1 MCGLLCLQE
10 ECGDC
15 SMIDAEI
22 LNISRRYEEELQ
34 AKKRERLNATSS
46 GFKAFWTEAVARNHL
61 KPATM
66 IWDRYLED
74 LQDKK
79 PSEIFSVYEK
89 DIAML
94 IGADNLKAF
103 YYVIDEVTNY
113 QYDWSVFR
121 RSYRSSD
128 RRKYIHMINHILTEF
143 ILFDL
148 MDVDLCDFLTGN
160 FSGDLKA
167 YRIHHSYG
175 SYVEYIIAAR
185 LGIGDKRL
193 EETLADIVLNGNGDV
208 NSEIIGGIFMSRNEE
223 MFKLMERLLL
233 AARLQ
238 EGLRQ
243 AVCERIDCG
252 TIEAFLHMYKV
263 ILDNDLMRFSSVQR
277 AIEVFTGL
285 IEDEQKG
292 GDRITKKQAPLI
304 YKYLTDDKAREEA
317 LYSNDHMEVY
327 LALWAVGNTDVED
340 ACIKAMEVAINGSR
354 ESRLSALYFLASTCT
369 ETSKFLDML
378 EHFEEDLEAHAII
391 FGGFLTL
398 NMTSLYMD
406 EALRRAGGPKRD
418 SYKRIYADPQLVFK
432 DRQEAARSF
441 RLLDR
446 IRVHLTKTKM
456 DYSGIVFPWHK
467 VTLTK
472 TDYSTRMAYCASVSG
487 EAELTLAAAR
497 ELSSVEKWQRAD
509 ALELLLSEPM
519 NREEYEL
526 LTAAVGDGE
535 TETRGTA
542 FKMMTYEISR
552 DTSSLDDPEIQA
564 PAGKLPS
571 LCYKILE
578 DLLKS
583 KKSDVRQN
591 ALSLLQTL
599 DDADKPEVIEMLLKD
614 KTEEKR
620 TAGLDM
626 IMELDRS
633 SSPVFGKV
641 AGLVSHISSPTD
653 KEKILLEQINVTS
666 ESSTEDDLTSI
677 FDPEADYEPVFDKAH
692 TDECNALWNKV
703 FPNKKLGK
711 KLLSRKTKVDDLN
724 ILKALDELIEKNKDL
739 EYESFGSMR
748 LLGNGFMRLGIT
760 GSIPFADLWDAFYDE
775 QINSREQILRLYFL
789 PGMISSYFG
798 SYTADI
804 KGYTEFCNRYIELFL
819 GPEYTNFNI
828 TKFEHFKLF
837 PSIITYYFRKHDVSE
852 LLADISCALS
862 YHIVNSDDPMIFRF
876 SKTDIKSVR
885 SYLTERESY
894 ERTPFFHPALAA
906 FVSSMRKDKVS
917 FPYKVALERKFEGDV
932 FRYQRL
938 DKNRLLLPSEYVSA
952 CAGDLISKDYMYK
965 MLFEDVDHSL
975 EYLSTVI
982 TSIRENGDSDREN
995 SELIEGCYETMVSY
1009 CVRKELKRGDTPT
1022 EYSAALF
1029 HVKRIYGLDNLV
1041 GILKAFGKDTFNRS
1055 RYYYSRSNDSKKD
1068 ILSHLLGVCVPDTRG
1083 GDTHTQAMKLKEL
1096 IRGTSISDKRLIE
1109 TALYA
1114 PEWLDIIGDYLGYD
1128 GFRSGCYYFMA
1139 HMNENFDDKRKAAIA
1154 KYSPISQEEFNN
1166 GAFDKLWFDE
1176 VYAALGS
1183 KKFEAIYDAAK
1194 YISDGAKHTRARKYA
1209 DAATGKLDPK
1219 KTLEE
1224 IKAKRNKDL
1233 LMAYAIMK
1241 GTDKQIHERYCY
1253 IRQFIK
1259 ESRQFGAQ
1267 RRTSEKLAG
1276 ETAIKNMATAQGY
1289 QDETRFIL
1297 KMENAIA
1304 SELAVFWNPQK
1315 IGEVEACL
1323 TVDSGKVDIKIV
1335 KGGKELKSVP
1345 AKLKKDE
1352 QIAELQEA
1360 KKTFTEQYRR
1370 TRIMLEEA
1378 MESKISFSPSEIE
1391 GMRNNPVL
1399 TNMVDSLVFECD
1411 GSFGL
1416 WKDLSCKKDSDV
1428 YVAHSYSMFKV
1439 GVWKDMQALIFDR
1452 EIVQP
1457 FKQVFRELYV
1467 KTEEETNALHSMR
1480 YAGNQIQ
1487 PQRTVGVL
1495 KNRRWVADVEEGL
1508 QKIYYKENIIATI
1521 FALADWFSPSDVEAP
1536 TLEYVAF
1543 IDRKTFK
1550 PMKIAEVPDII
1561 FSEVMRDVDLAVS
1574 VAHVGGVDPE
1584 MSHSTVEMRRAIAEF
1599 SCKLFKLDNVSFTDS
1614 HALIKGTRAE
1624 YSVHLGSGVIHQ
1636 RGGVMLNV
1644 LPVHSQKRG
1653 RIFLPFVDD
1662 DPKTAEVITK
1672 IVMFA
1677 EDKKIKDPYILE
1689 QLL

>member
-1 MCGLLCLQE
+1 
-10 ECGDC
+10 
-15 SMIDAEI
+15 
-22 LNISRRYEEELQ
+22 
-34 AKKRERLNATSS
+34 
-46 GFKAFWTEAVARNHL
+46 
-61 KPATM
+61 
-66 IWDRYLED
+66 
-74 LQDKK
+74 
-79 PSEIFSVYEK
+79 
-89 DIAML
+89 
-94 IGADNLKAF
+94 
-103 YYVIDEVTNY
+103 
-113 QYDWSVFR
+113 
-121 RSYRSSD
+121 
-128 RRKYIHMINHILTEF
+128 
-143 ILFDL
+143 
-148 MDVDLCDFLTGN
+148 
-160 FSGDLKA
+160 
-167 YRIHHSYG
+167 
-175 SYVEYIIAAR
+175 
-185 LGIGDKRL
+185 
-193 EETLADIVLNGNGDV
+193 
-208 NSEIIGGIFMSRNEE
+208 
-223 MFKLMERLLL
+223 
-233 AARLQ
+233 
-238 EGLRQ
+238 
-243 AVCERIDCG
+243 
-252 TIEAFLHMYKV
+252 
-263 ILDNDLMRFSSVQR
+263 
-277 AIEVFTGL
+277 
-285 IEDEQKG
+285 
-292 GDRITKKQAPLI
+292 
-304 YKYLTDDKAREEA
+304 
-317 LYSNDHMEVY
+317 
-327 LALWAVGNTDVED
+327 
-340 ACIKAMEVAINGSR
+340 
-354 ESRLSALYFLASTCT
+354 
-369 ETSKFLDML
+369 
-378 EHFEEDLEAHAII
+378 
-391 FGGFLTL
+391 
-398 NMTSLYMD
+398 
-406 EALRRAGGPKRD
+406 
-418 SYKRIYADPQLVFK
+418 
-432 DRQEAARSF
+432 
-441 RLLDR
+441 
-446 IRVHLTKTKM
+446 
-456 DYSGIVFPWHK
+456 
-467 VTLTK
+467 
-472 TDYSTRMAYCASVSG
+472 MAYCASVSG

-497 ELSSVEKWQRAD
+497 ELPSVEKWQRAD
-509 ALELLLSEPM
+509 ALELLLSEPV
-519 NREEYEL
+519 NREEYEI

-535 TETRGTA
+535 SDTRSRA
-542 FKMMTYEISR
+542 FKLMSHEINR

-564 PAGKLPS
+564 PAGKLPA
-571 LCYKILE
+571 LCYMILE

-583 KKSDVRQN
+583 KKSDIRQN

-599 DDADKPEVIEMLLKD
+599 DDKDKPEVIERLLKD

-626 IMELDRS
+626 IIELEKS
-633 SSPVFGKV
+633 SSPVYGKA
-641 AGLVSHISSPTD
+641 AGLVSLISTPTD
-653 KEKILLEQINVTS
+653 KEKILLDQISTTS
-666 ESSTEDDLTSI
+666 DSSAEVDLSSI
-677 FDPEADYEPVFDKAH
+677 FDPEADYEPVFDKTH
-692 TDECNALWNKV
+692 IDMCTDLWNKV

-711 KLLSRKTKVDDLN
+711 KLLSRKTKVDDLK
-724 ILKALDELIEKNKDL
+724 ILKALDDLIEKNKDL
-739 EYESFGSMR
+739 EYEYFGSKR
-748 LLGNGFMRLGIT
+748 LLGNGLGRQ
-760 GSIPFADLWDAFYDE
+760 SLYSEIPFTDLWDEFYNE
-775 QINSREQILRLYFL
+775 HINSKEQILRLYLL
-789 PGMISSYFG
+789 PGIISSHGG
-798 SYTADI
+798 SHGTYVN
-804 KGYTEFCNRYIELFL
+804 GYKEFCDRYVELLL
-819 GPEYTNFNI
+819 GPEYKSLDTA
-828 TKFEHFKLF
+828 KFKYFGLL
-837 PSIITYYFRKHDVSE
+837 PAIIGYYYRKHDVRE
-852 LLADISCALS
+852 LSADIACAMS
-862 YHIVNSDDPMIFRF
+862 YYIVRSDDPMMFRYSKKDMKNPRSDISDFEIF
-876 SKTDIKSVR
+876 
-885 SYLTERESY
+885 
-894 ERTPFFHPALAA
+894 ERTPFLNFALHS
-906 FVSSMRKDKVS
+906 VISSMRTGRDS
-917 FPYKVALERKFEGDV
+917 FPNRAAFDRKFDGDIW
-932 FRYQRL
+932 
-938 DKNRLLLPSEYVSA
+938 KNSGYSYGNNKIKLVIPSDYISA
-952 CAGDLISKDYMYK
+952 CARGIISRDYMYK
-965 MLFEDVDHSL
+965 MLFADVDKAL
-975 EYLSTVI
+975 EHLSSVI
-982 TSIRENGDSDREN
+982 ISIREEGDSKRTRGYHVYSASVNRQMAELLGRFDVDSKVESSSFDDVDRKIIALTE
-995 SELIEGCYETMVSY
+995 ECYETMVSY
-1009 CVRKELKRGDTPT
+1009 CVDKELKRGDTPT
-1022 EYSAALF
+1022 KYSAALF
-1029 HVKRIYGLDNLV
+1029 HVNRIYGIDFLV

-1055 RYYYSRSNDSKKD
+1055 KYYYSSNNDSKKD
-1068 ILSHLLGVCVPDTRG
+1068 ILSHLLGVCVPDVRE

-1096 IRGTSISDKRLIE
+1096 IRGTSIDDKRLIE

-1114 PEWLDIIGDYLGYD
+1114 PEWLDIIGEYLGYD
-1128 GFRSGCYYFMA
+1128 GFKSGCYYFMA
-1139 HMNENFDDKRKAAIA
+1139 HMNESFDDKRKAAIA

-1176 VYAALGS
+1176 VYEVLGS

-1194 YISDGAKHTRARKYA
+1194 YISDGSKHTRARKYA

-1241 GTDKQIHERYCY
+1241 GTDKQILERYCY

-1259 ESRQFGAQ
+1259 ESKQFGAQ

-1304 SELAVFWNPQK
+1304 SELAAFWTPQK
-1315 IGEVEACL
+1315 IGDVEACL

-1352 QIAELQEA
+1352 QIADLQEA

-1428 YVAHSYSMFKV
+1428 YVAHSYSMFKA
-1439 GVWKDMQALIFDR
+1439 GVWRDMQALIFDR

-1467 KTEEETNALHSMR
+1467 KTAEETNALHSMR

-1550 PMKIAEVPDII
+1550 PMKISEVPDII